1 MNEQER
7 SLAWENKIHTF
18 PGNPIPRVKIVE
30 LFWRLMHSL
39 PSPPTSV
46 TDSRWQ
52 PAIATVSLGAAH
64 LHSITAKINAAAQ
77 HGQQGLELFHDD
89 LAQLAKTLR
98 QSCETDASAGRT
110 DREYEIDAAHA
121 IRDLCA
127 ERGLHVLAL
136 QPFRHY
142 EGLLDL
148 DQHAQRIDELKHW
161 VQLCKILGD
170 DLFILIPSSFLDP
183 SEITGDRDRLV
194 ADLAQAAD
202 VAFPIRIAY
211 EALAWGTYI
220 NTWEESWSIVQ
231 RANRPNLG
239 ICLDTFNIA
248 ARVWADPSSP
258 DGRLPAHADED
269 LQRSMDRLVREI
281 DPDRVMMVQL
291 ADGERVDPQ
300 SAFLRAPGLP
310 KLLAWSR
317 NARLF
322 PCEEERG
329 GYLPIREVADACLNG
344 LAYTGWVSMEVFSRT
359 TQEDRPSVPSEHAAR
374 AGRSWRRVL
383 ERLDTKVQT
392 DGRVY

>member
-1 MNEQER
+1 M
-7 SLAWENKIHTF
+7 S
-18 PGNPIPRVKIVE
+18 
-30 LFWRLMHSL
+30 MHSL
-39 PSPPTSV
+39 PTPPSEAV
-46 TDSRWQ
+46 SRWM

-64 LHSITAKINAAAQ
+64 LHSLTAKIEAAVRS
-77 HGQQGLELFHDD
+77 GQKGLELFHDD
-89 LAQLAKTLR
+89 LAHFAKTQR
-98 QSCETDASAGRT
+98 CHTCDEAPART
-110 DREYEIDAAHA
+110 DRDYEIDAAHA

-127 ERGLHVLAL
+127 ERGLRILAL

-142 EGLLDL
+142 EGLIDP

-161 VQLCKILGD
+161 VQLSKILGD

-211 EALAWGTYI
+211 EALAWGTYV
-220 NTWEESWSIVQ
+220 NTWEDCWDIVR

-248 ARVWADPSSP
+248 ARVWADPTSAT
-258 DGRLPAHADED
+258 GRLPADADAQ
-269 LQRSMDRLVREI
+269 LQASMDRLVQEVEL
-281 DPDRVMMVQL
+281 DRVMMVQL

-300 SAFLRAPGLP
+300 TPFLHAEGMH

-344 LAYTGWVSMEVFSRT
+344 LGYTGWVSMEVFSRT
-359 TQEDRPSVPSEHAAR
+359 TGEDKPSVPGEHAER
-374 AGRSWRRVL
+374 AARSWQRIL
-383 ERLDTKVQT
+383 QQLDMKVEKAAICKSCH
-392 DGRVY
+392 